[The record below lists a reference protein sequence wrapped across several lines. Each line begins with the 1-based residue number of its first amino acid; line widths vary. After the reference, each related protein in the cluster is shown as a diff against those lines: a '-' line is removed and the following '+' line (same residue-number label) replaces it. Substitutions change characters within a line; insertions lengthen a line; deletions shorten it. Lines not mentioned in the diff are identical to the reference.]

1 MTPYPTTSAQH
12 FRCPSCRLGVMGDAQ
27 LASRWLRC
35 GELGRKLV
43 HMTDL
48 DLPRCAVHTFHELA
62 SHFQRLPGARPLL
75 VAVDGPGGSGKST
88 FARRLSAA
96 LGGAP
101 IVPTDDFASADTP
114 LEWWPRLLGQVV
126 EPLVRGR
133 QARYERYDW
142 VRGEFA
148 EWVEVPA
155 ASVVIIEGVSS
166 GRLEWAEHLS
176 FLVWVHT
183 DRAERLRRGLDRDGP
198 EAAELWQGWM
208 AAEDAYVADQDP
220 MSRADL
226 VVAGA
231 PLLPHD
237 PQSTFVAI
245 WGWVEETA

>member
-1 MTPYPTTSAQH
+1 MTPYPTASAQH

-48 DLPRCAVHTFHELA
+48 DLRRCAVHTFHELA

-114 LEWWPRLLGQVV
+114 LE
-126 EPLVRGR
+126 
-133 QARYERYDW
+133 
-142 VRGEFA
+142 
-148 EWVEVPA
+148 
-155 ASVVIIEGVSS
+155 
-166 GRLEWAEHLS
+166 
-176 FLVWVHT
+176 
-183 DRAERLRRGLDRDGP
+183 
-198 EAAELWQGWM
+198 
-208 AAEDAYVADQDP
+208 
-220 MSRADL
+220 
-226 VVAGA
+226 
-231 PLLPHD
+231 
-237 PQSTFVAI
+237 PQSTDRVQRRRAGALVSRH
-245 WGWVEETA
+245 WRDSGWPGRQRVVMSGLRRMV